1 MEKLENISWIQD
13 LIRTRPALIDE
24 LNADKRE
31 LLGRES
37 LQDEL
42 NRILQK
48 PEVDSIEKQVKI
60 VDEFRSRHLLRI
72 VISEILDDL
81 PLMKV
86 SDYLTFLAEAIISAV
101 IERVWSEMLSK
112 YGTPTCVL
120 GDNLCDLGF
129 IVVGYGKFGGLEM
142 GYESDLDLVFLH
154 AGNWEETQGAE
165 STIDSTQFYIKMG
178 QRAIKIL
185 GGQTITGALY
195 ETDMR
200 LRPDGMKGILV
211 QNINSYRDYLFE
223 RAQTWEHQALVRAR
237 AIIGDPV
244 VVERF
249 NEIRREVLAINRDK
263 EKLKNEVK
271 SMRERMLKEL
281 DKSGKDGFDLKQG
294 RGGIVDIEFIVQ
306 YLTLLHAGKNYSL
319 NLWTDV
325 VRLLGSMVENK
336 ILDEATAYTL
346 RNVYLVY
353 RSYFHKL
360 SLQKMPKII
369 KDEHFLEHRQ
379 KIIALYERLLQ

>member
-13 LIRTRPALIDE
+13 LIRIRPALIDE

-37 LQDEL
+37 LQDKL

-271 SMRERMLKEL
+271 NMRERMLKEL

>member
-1 MEKLENISWIQD
+1 MEQLEDIPWIQD

-120 GDNLCDLGF
+120 GYNFCDLGF

-154 AGNWEETQGAE
+154 AGNWEETHN
-165 STIDSTQFYIKMG
+165 G
-178 QRAIKIL
+178 QIARHI
-185 GGQTITGALY
+185 
-195 ETDMR
+195 ETR
-200 LRPDGMKGILV
+200 L
-211 QNINSYRDYLFE
+211 
-223 RAQTWEHQALVRAR
+223 
-237 AIIGDPV
+237 
-244 VVERF
+244 
-249 NEIRREVLAINRDK
+249 
-263 EKLKNEVK
+263 
-271 SMRERMLKEL
+271 
-281 DKSGKDGFDLKQG
+281 
-294 RGGIVDIEFIVQ
+294 
-306 YLTLLHAGKNYSL
+306 
-319 NLWTDV
+319 
-325 VRLLGSMVENK
+325 
-336 ILDEATAYTL
+336 
-346 RNVYLVY
+346 
-353 RSYFHKL
+353 
-360 SLQKMPKII
+360 
-369 KDEHFLEHRQ
+369 
-379 KIIALYERLLQ
+379 

>member
-1 MEKLENISWIQD
+1 MEKLENIPWIQD

-24 LNADKRE
+24 LNVGKRE

-42 NRILQK
+42 NRILQR

-60 VDEFRSRHLLRI
+60 VDEFRSRHLFRI
-72 VISEILDDL
+72 VISEIMDDL
-81 PLMKV
+81 PLMRV

-101 IERVWSEMLSK
+101 IERVWAEMLSK

-154 AGNWEETQGAE
+154 AGNWEDTQGAE
-165 STIDSTQFYIKMG
+165 ITIGSSEFYIKMG
-178 QRAIKIL
+178 QQAIKIL

-211 QNINSYRDYLFE
+211 QNINSYRDYLIE

-271 SMRERMLKEL
+271 NMRERMLKEL

-346 RNVYLVY
+346 RNAYLLY

-360 SLQKMPKII
+360 SLQKMPKIV

>member
-1 MEKLENISWIQD
+1 MEQLENISWRQD
-13 LIRTRPALIDE
+13 LIRIRPALIDE

-263 EKLKNEVK
+263 AV
-271 SMRERMLKEL
+271 S
-281 DKSGKDGFDLKQG
+281 
-294 RGGIVDIEFIVQ
+294 
-306 YLTLLHAGKNYSL
+306 YTHLTLPTTS
-319 NLWTDV
+319 
-325 VRLLGSMVENK
+325 
-336 ILDEATAYTL
+336 
-346 RNVYLVY
+346 
-353 RSYFHKL
+353 
-360 SLQKMPKII
+360 P
-369 KDEHFLEHRQ
+369 
-379 KIIALYERLLQ
+379 